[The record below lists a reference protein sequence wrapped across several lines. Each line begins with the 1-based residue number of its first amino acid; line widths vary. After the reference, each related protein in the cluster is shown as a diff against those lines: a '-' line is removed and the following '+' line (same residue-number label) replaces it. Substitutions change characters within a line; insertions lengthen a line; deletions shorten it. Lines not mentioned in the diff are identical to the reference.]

1 MEFKQ
6 ITDLVKLVSKS
17 DLIEFKLKEGDFE
30 ISILTN
36 KHGKANPKEYSSAG
50 VVPTAAPMYTSASA
64 PPPPASS
71 QTETDL
77 KNSPPVSDGDE
88 KQDDEANYL
97 EISSPMVGT
106 FYRSA
111 SPDKPPFIKVGDTI
125 EKGDVVCIIE
135 AMKLYNEIESE
146 ISGKVVKVMVEDA
159 VPVEYDQVLFLI
171 EP

>member
-64 PPPPASS
+64 PPP
-71 QTETDL
+71 
-77 KNSPPVSDGDE
+77 SDGDE

>member
-1 MEFKQ
+1 MYTPSAASSAPATQ
-6 ITDLVKLVSKS
+6 PVTDLQNAAL
-17 DLIEFKLKEGDFE
+17 
-30 ISILTN
+30 
-36 KHGKANPKEYSSAG
+36 SSEEDD
-50 VVPTAAPMYTSASA
+50 TKDE
-64 PPPPASS
+64 
-71 QTETDL
+71 ET
-77 KNSPPVSDGDE
+77 
-88 KQDDEANYL
+88 NYL

-111 SPDKPPFIKVGDTI
+111 APDKPPFIKVGDSI

>member
-36 KHGKANPKEYSSAG
+36 KHGKANPKEYPSAG
-50 VVPTAAPMYTSASA
+50 MIPSAAPMYTPSAASPA
-64 PPPPASS
+64 PATQPV
-71 QTETDL
+71 TDL
-77 KNSPPVSDGDE
+77 QNAALISNEDDTKDE
-88 KQDDEANYL
+88 ETNYL

-111 SPDKPPFIKVGDTI
+111 APDKPPFIKVGDSI

>member
-30 ISILTN
+30 INILTN
-36 KHGKANPKEYSSAG
+36 KHGKANPKESTQA
-50 VVPTAAPMYTSASA
+50 VVAPVTPIYTQPSA
-64 PPPPASS
+64 PPASPPTSVSASDR
-71 QTETDL
+71 QTET
-77 KNSPPVSDGDE
+77 KPAGSEEAPDE
-88 KQDDEANYL
+88 GTNYL

-159 VPVEYDQVLFLI
+159 TPVEYDQVLFLI

>member
-30 ISILTN
+30 INILTN
-36 KHGKANPKEYSSAG
+36 KHGKASPKESTQAMVAPVASIYSQ
-50 VVPTAAPMYTSASA
+50 PSA
-64 PPPPASS
+64 PPAAPPTSAPAQDP
-71 QTETDL
+71 QTSPKTAESDET
-77 KNSPPVSDGDE
+77 SGE
-88 KQDDEANYL
+88 GTNYL

-125 EKGDVVCIIE
+125 EKEDVVCIIE

-159 VPVEYDQVLFLI
+159 TPVEYDQVLFLI